1 MRSLL
6 RHAEEYVCV
15 LLFLSMTL
23 LGFVN
28 VVVRYLTNYSLA
40 ATEELLTNGF
50 LLLTVFGAAIA
61 AKRREHLAV
70 TLISGLLPRGGRKA
84 VLYLTTALAAILLV
98 AVIWFTVELTLNEYA
113 SGLRSY
119 ALGAPNWLYSIGLPI
134 GFALV
139 LVRFVQAA
147 VEESRSP
154 GGATE
159 RDGD

>member
-1 MRSLL
+1 MRSFL

-50 LLLTVFGAAIA
+50 LWLTVFGAAIA
-61 AKRREHLAV
+61 AKRGEHLAV
-70 TLISGLLPRGGRKA
+70 TIISGLLPRRA
-84 VLYLTTALAAILLV
+84 NAALLALAALLSTILLA
-98 AVIWFTVELTLNEYA
+98 AVIWYTVALTLNEYG

-119 ALGAPNWLYSIGLPI
+119 ALGVPNWLYSLGLPI
-134 GFALV
+134 GFAFV
-139 LVRFVQAA
+139 LLRVAQASL
-147 VEESRSP
+147 EEYRKMS
-154 GGATE
+154 GA
-159 RDGD
+159 RD